1 MAFSIKQVKAKLQ
14 EFGVSAENLDAAAEY
29 FCAAH
34 KTDLDAIKEE
44 RDSFRKDAETLVS
57 VQKELDTLK
66 AQPSDGYK
74 EKYEKEHKA
83 FEDFKTA
90 TENEKTMAA
99 KKAAYTD
106 ICKDAGL
113 SEKGIAKAVKYAEWD
128 KIELDDDGK
137 IKDAKAQIK
146 SIKEE
151 WAEHIVSTNT
161 KGADTPT
168 PPGNNGGSIK
178 SREEIYKRDDNGRFV
193 MDATQRQA
201 ALAQLNAA
209 EQQKG

>member
-44 RDSFRKDAETLVS
+44 RDNFRKDAETLVS
-57 VQKELDTLK
+57 VRKELDALK
-66 AQPSDGYK
+66 AQPGDGYK
-74 EKYEKEHKA
+74 DKYEKEHKA
-83 FEDFKTA
+83 FEDYKA
-90 TENEKTMAA
+90 AAEAEKTMAA

-113 SEKGIAKAVKYAEWD
+113 SEKGIAKAVKYADWD
-128 KIELDDDGK
+128 KIELDEDGK

-151 WAEHIVSTNT
+151 WAEHIVTTST
-161 KGADTPT
+161 KGVNTET
-168 PPGNNGGSIK
+168 PPANTGGSYK
-178 SREEIYKRDDNGRFV
+178 SREEIYKRGDNGRFV
-193 MDATQRQA
+193 LDANQRQA
-201 ALAQLNAA
+201 ALAQINAA